1 MTTKKNDDE
10 LSTYLSTACGERT
23 VAVALLSVLRASR
36 PVLSRGAKVTVGR
49 RPRFI
54 FRGRSRLGT
63 ALPEANSF
71 LSMCQQFC
79 NIRGRL
85 SGRVGVGLTAGN
97 LISTLEQSPARGDTA
112 APGMLTE
119 NAPVSEARRTSLK
132 RACTVTVFGGI
143 SMSAGAGAKW
153 NKERLPW
160 PRASGPTS
168 PTTAAVRACMGS
180 GCGCALA
187 PAAPSSPTVVA
198 RAVAHLLRDLTQDL
212 ARCFRL
218 DTG

>member
-1 MTTKKNDDE
+1 MTNCPHIYPQLVEKGQSSSLCCLFCE
-10 LSTYLSTACGERT
+10 SVVPGASH
-23 VAVALLSVLRASR
+23 AVRLAAE
-36 PVLSRGAKVTVGR
+36 R
-49 RPRFI
+49 RPHLI
-54 FRGRSRLGT
+54 VRGRSRLGT

-79 NIRGRL
+79 NIECRRCRGI
-85 SGRVGVGLTAGN
+85 GAGLTRGN

-112 APGMLTE
+112 APGRFPE
-119 NAPVSEARRTSLK
+119 NAPVSKARRTSLN
-132 RACTVTVFGGI
+132 RACTVTVFDGT
-143 SMSAGAGAKW
+143 SVPTGAGAKW

-180 GCGCALA
+180 GCGCARA

-198 RAVAHLLRDLTQDL
+198 RAVAHSLRDSAALRQDL